1 MPVIPGFLDRLAFRA
16 NLAPVAILDVHGAAS
31 LHAVALADDLGV
43 FAALDGPR
51 TLADLA
57 AALACEEDTLR
68 RLLDTLV
75 AVGYVDRSGDEYWR
89 TRTTTRWLT
98 DDGDANLAPFARFW
112 VEVVLP
118 YWREHAERA
127 VREGEPGESLYDW
140 LGDDEAAWATTQ
152 AGFRAAASLLV
163 DPVADALGDVDGAR
177 VLDLGGGHGAYA
189 VELARRGASVTL
201 VDRSPALEPAREA
214 AADADV
220 DVTFV
225 GGDYLSEDLWRRV
238 AEHDARSGSRP
249 SSDIDGTDS
258 GGSDPDGADSAGGD
272 DANAGYDLVL
282 LFNVLHGHAP
292 AEAATLLEY
301 AAAVLAP
308 GGRLAILDQFGRGG
322 RSSVADVGVALIDLT
337 YLITLGG
344 GTLDPDMVNRWL
356 GDAGLSTVGTETF
369 RRAPGVKLL
378 RVELPYADRE

>member
-1 MPVIPGFLDRLAFRA
+1 MPIVPGFLERLAFRA
-16 NLAPVAILDVHGAAS
+16 NLAPAAILDIHGAAS
-31 LHAVALADDLGV
+31 LHAVALADDLDV

-75 AVGYVDRSGDEYWR
+75 AVGYVGRSGDEYWR

-118 YWREHAERA
+118 YWREHAVHA
-127 VREGEPGESLYDW
+127 VRNGDPGESLYDW
-140 LGDDEAAWATTQ
+140 LGDDEEAWTTTQ

-189 VELARRGASVTL
+189 LELARRGASVTL
-201 VDRSPALEPAREA
+201 VDRSPALERTREVV
-214 AADADV
+214 ADAGV
-220 DVTFV
+220 DVRLL
-225 GGDYLSEDLWRRV
+225 GGDYLTENLWRRI
-238 AEHDARSGSRP
+238 AELDARADPRSGS
-249 SSDIDGTDS
+249 
-258 GGSDPDGADSAGGD
+258 GSRGGD
-272 DANAGYDLVL
+272 DAGAGYDLVL
-282 LFNVLHGHAP
+282 LCNVLHGHSP
-292 AEAATLLEY
+292 AEAAALLEY
-301 AAAVLAP
+301 SAAVLAP

-344 GTLDPDMVNRWL
+344 GTLDPDALNRWL

-378 RVELPYADRE
+378 CVESPYADRG

>member
-1 MPVIPGFLDRLAFRA
+1 MPIVPGFLERLAFRA
-16 NLAPVAILDVHGAAS
+16 NLAPAAILDVHGAAS

-57 AALACEEDTLR
+57 GVLACEEDTLR

-75 AVGYVDRSGDEYWR
+75 AVGYVGRSGDEYWR
-89 TRTTTRWLT
+89 TWTTTRWLT
-98 DDGDANLAPFARFW
+98 DEGDANLAPFARFW

-118 YWREHAERA
+118 YWRAHAARA
-127 VREGEPGESLYDW
+127 VRKGAPGESLYDW

-189 VELARRGASVTL
+189 VELARRGASVTV
-201 VDRSPALEPAREA
+201 VDRSPALEPTREVV
-214 AADADV
+214 ADADV
-220 DVTFV
+220 DVTLL
-225 GGDYLSEDLWRRV
+225 GGDYLTADLWRRV
-238 AEHDARSGSRP
+238 ADLDGRSGSRLG
-249 SSDIDGTDS
+249 SGSADIES
-258 GGSDPDGADSAGGD
+258 RGGD

-282 LFNVLHGHAP
+282 LFNVLHGHSP

-301 AAAVLAP
+301 AAAALVP

-344 GTLDPDMVNRWL
+344 GTLDPDAVNRWL

-378 RVELPYADRE
+378 RVESPYADRE

>member
-1 MPVIPGFLDRLAFRA
+1 MPVIPGFLERLAFRA

-31 LHAVALADDLGV
+31 LHTVALADDLGV
-43 FAALDGPR
+43 FDALDGPR
-51 TLADLA
+51 TLSDLA
-57 AALACEEDTLR
+57 ASLACEEDALR
-68 RLLDTLV
+68 CLLDALV

-89 TRTTTRWLT
+89 TRTTERWLT

-118 YWREHAERA
+118 YWREHAVHA
-127 VREGEPGESLYDW
+127 VRNGDPGESLYDW
-140 LGDDEAAWATTQ
+140 LGDDEGAWATTQ

-163 DPVADALGDVDGAR
+163 DPVADTLGDVDGAR

-189 VELARRGASVTL
+189 LELARRGASVTL
-201 VDRSPALEPAREA
+201 VDRSPALESTREVV
-214 AADADV
+214 ADADV
-220 DVTFV
+220 DVTLLS
-225 GGDYLSEDLWRRV
+225 GDYLTEDLWRRV
-238 AEHDARSGSRP
+238 TELDARS
-249 SSDIDGTDS
+249 DS
-258 GGSDPDGADSAGGD
+258 GSDGIDSRDGD

-282 LFNVLHGHAP
+282 LFNVLHGHSP

-344 GTLDPDMVNRWL
+344 GTLDPDVVNRWL

-378 RVELPYADRE
+378 RVESPYADRE